1 MARWPDQYFE
11 CHPSNASRGPSR
23 GLPGDACSTPC
34 RHAGRLRIP
43 RSPPPSPR
51 PRRRS
56 RGATRRSPRTRCAPP
71 SCIAPG
77 SRRCAARPRSTAGSS
92 TPGTLAAVLE
102 GLRLRMEGAL
112 RTIDRSTILAGAE
125 HALALHRWLVAPDF
139 DEEGEVQRAETHLTG
154 FA

>member
-1 MARWPDQYFE
+1 MFDALPPRRPAADPALTAALAEAAAAIPQRDEALSAHPLRPAFLYRARLEAVRCQAAVD
-11 CHPSNASRGPSR
+11 
-23 GLPGDACSTPC
+23 
-34 RHAGRLRIP
+34 GRLINP
-43 RSPPPSPR
+43 WH
-51 PRRRS
+51 
-56 RGATRRSPRTRCAPP
+56 
-71 SCIAPG
+71 
-77 SRRCAARPRSTAGSS
+77 
-92 TPGTLAAVLE
+92 LAAVLE